1 MTFIKS
7 VKTCFI
13 KKPFTFKG
21 RASRSEFWW
30 FTLFFYIACF
40 VLGFSM
46 DYLGIMVLIIALG
59 LNCLKFSLQ
68 LYSSFYC
75 CI

>member
-13 KKPFTFKG
+13 KKTFTFKG

-46 DYLGIMVLIIALG
+46 DYFGHNGSYNSLGVKLFKI
-59 LNCLKFSLQ
+59 
-68 LYSSFYC
+68 
-75 CI
+75 